1 MRTQT
6 IPGPTTPPV
15 LRQPPSLPE
24 EMEPDIS
31 GELPARNSDPDP
43 AEHDATLI
51 VAALEQLAAQRAA
64 IEWLADA
71 DLLRLCLV

>member
-6 IPGPTTPPV
+6 TPGPTGPSVLQQPV
-15 LRQPPSLPE
+15 SLPE

-31 GELPARNSDPDP
+31 YEFRAKSLDP
-43 AEHDATLI
+43 AGHDPTLLA
-51 VAALEQLAAQRAA
+51 AALEQLEVQRAA
-64 IEWLADA
+64 IEWLADS